1 MPLLK
6 DGKVV
11 DDIWAF
17 VEDGHELSPGGCIVV
32 SLGRFLSEHDQLL
45 ARNRSIGLRL
55 MNTDDPKLLE
65 PYLDQLHLIE
75 VQFPKYTDGRALSQ
89 AQLLRRR
96 LGYKGEIRATGQVLR
111 DQLRLMIR
119 CGIDAMVID
128 VGVTGDADAEAV
140 HAFSSHEFSE
150 FYQSAS
156 DTSDSI
162 FVKRQRARQSKAAE

>member
-45 ARNRSIGLRL
+45 ARNRSIGVRL
-55 MNTDDPKLLE
+55 VNSDDPALLA
-65 PYLDQLHLIE
+65 PHLDQLHLVE

-119 CGIDAMVID
+119 CGIDAMVIAE
-128 VGVTGDADAEAV
+128 ADAEGVYA
-140 HAFSSHEFSE
+140 ASANEFSE
-150 FYQSAS
+150 FYQSAA
-156 DTSDSI
+156 DTSESV
-162 FVKRQRARQSKAAE
+162 FVKRQKLRQSKAAE

>member
-6 DGKVV
+6 NGRVG

-17 VEDGHELSPGGCIVV
+17 VEDGHELSPGGCVVV

-45 ARNRSIGLRL
+45 ARNQSIGVRL
-55 MNTDDPKLLE
+55 LNSDDPALLA
-65 PYLDQLHLIE
+65 PHLDQLHVIE
-75 VQFPKYTDGRALSQ
+75 VQFPKYTDGRALTQ

-119 CGIDAMVID
+119 CGIDAMIIAE
-128 VGVTGDADAEAV
+128 ADAEGVYA
-140 HAFSSHEFSE
+140 ASAKEFSE
-150 FYQSAS
+150 FYQSAA
-156 DTSDSI
+156 DTSESI
-162 FVKRQRARQSKAAE
+162 FVKRQRLRQSKAAE

>member
-45 ARNRSIGLRL
+45 ARNQSIGVRL
-55 MNTDDPKLLE
+55 LNSDDPALLA
-65 PYLDQLHLIE
+65 PHLDHLHMIE

-119 CGIDAMVID
+119 SGFDAMVID
-128 VGVTGDADAEAV
+128 EADAEAV
-140 HAFSSHEFSE
+140 FDFSAHEFSE
-150 FYQSAS
+150 FYQAAS
-156 DTSDSI
+156 DATDTI
-162 FVKRQRARQSKAAE
+162 FMKRQKKREEKAAE